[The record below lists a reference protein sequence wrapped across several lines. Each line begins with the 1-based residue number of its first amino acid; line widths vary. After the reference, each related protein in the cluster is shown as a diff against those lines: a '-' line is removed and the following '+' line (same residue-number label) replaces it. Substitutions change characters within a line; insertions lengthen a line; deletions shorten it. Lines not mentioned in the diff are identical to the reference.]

1 MAAYSLHIVN
11 IYRAECLAY
20 FLMETR
26 DFLFLVMCQKTLVK
40 ITLFYKTLVK
50 ITLFYISGLFS
61 AFGKQIIQQ

>member
-11 IYRAECLAY
+11 IYRPECLAN

-26 DFLFLVMCQKTLVK
+26 EFLFLIMHQKTV
-40 ITLFYKTLVK
+40 VK
-50 ITLFYISGLFS
+50 ITLFYISVLFS